1 MKILEMPMKVCSPVV
16 LSALVVLGHGCA
28 LQAQDKVKPKAPA
41 PAAAPAAAPAPA
53 AATVPP
59 KAKESLEARFARQNF
74 KQVLDAVNDA
84 WFGKAY
90 AGVNAVD
97 LQGSMVINLSAAA
110 MNAKVEELGQGAVQG
125 GLSKGATVNL
135 KLKGTYFANADFRT
149 ELTGEFGNLLYYR
162 VGNKGFLYSKEQ
174 NAWTSR
180 IDPPPAD
187 APTSFLGWFRQCVND
202 IQTVYVDGSTFK
214 ASLGK
219 DSGSATQTLVFATA
233 TGPYDPKKREQSM
246 AESLGFWKR
255 GRLEVVYDKT
265 SKMPNQMNYSN
276 ESQGI
281 FTHMSF
287 SYGADN
293 RLNAVTIANQSKG
306 MEGPASLTLGYDPAG
321 LINHLTGQMSFK
333 QGTMRFDLDLA
344 FAKGRKVSSIVT
356 VPPPTATKKGREELE
371 TLLLV
376 NLAGKVL
383 DLQRNGFNLRSVTLT
398 NK

>member
-1 MKILEMPMKVCSPVV
+1 MHMKVCYTAV
-16 LSALVVLGHGCA
+16 LSALVLVSHGMPM
-28 LQAQDKVKPKAPA
+28 QAQAKK
-41 PAAAPAAAPAPA
+41 PAAV
-53 AATVPP
+53 TG
-59 KAKESLEARFARQNF
+59 KAKESLEAQFARQNF

-97 LQGSMVINLSAAA
+97 LEGTMAINLTAAA
-110 MNAKVEELGQGAVQG
+110 MNAKVDALGQGAVKG
-125 GLSKGATVNL
+125 GLTQGANVNL

-162 VGNKGFLYSKEQ
+162 VGNRGFLYSKEQ

-180 IDPPPAD
+180 VDLPPAD

-202 IQTVYVDGSTFK
+202 IQKVYVDGSSFK
-214 ASLGK
+214 ASMGK
-219 DSGSATQTLVFATA
+219 GAADSNQQTLTFATT

-255 GRLEVVYDKT
+255 GKLEVVFEKS
-265 SKMPNQMNYSN
+265 SKLPQQMNYSN

-281 FTHMSF
+281 FTHMTF
-287 SYGADN
+287 SYNPGGK
-293 RLNAVTIANQSKG
+293 LNNVTIANQSKG
-306 MEGPASLTLGYDPAG
+306 MEGPASLTLGYDGAG
-321 LINHLTGQMSFK
+321 LINHLTGQMGFK
-333 QGTMRFDLDLA
+333 QGTMRFDLDMA

-356 VPPPTATKKGREELE
+356 VPPPTATKKGREEME

-383 DLQRNGFNLRSVTLT
+383 NLQQSGFNLRSVTLA